1 MSDLFSFQKYPF
13 RQNRVFFLREIWDP
27 WNPHNLARLAGL
39 EDRYPEHRSFF
50 NNLPNFWQKM
60 VSHSWKESSFPD
72 LKVAN
77 FSGWNCETLECFFK
91 SARTLGRHLVAA
103 PEFPTKTSHRNI
115 WFTGVVATHIFF
127 ISHSKN
133 WGIDARQLDQLPT
146 SASFLWAKYA
156 KIWYRTSAQ
165 WTPCNQPGVVFFL
178 AISVQVLMG
187 QQIWGNKKHLGFR
200 MAQTFSK
207 LRRYL
212 FPHQPFMYWFGARW
226 FGARWF
232 GFRLDPRMWKGLLVK
247 GTPLVS

>member
-1 MSDLFSFQKYPF
+1 MKPWSAFFSSPARKLKPSSGGPRISD
-13 RQNRVFFLREIWDP
+13 QNKP
-27 WNPHNLARLAGL
+27 
-39 EDRYPEHRSFF
+39 S
-50 NNLPNFWQKM
+50 K
-60 VSHSWKESSFPD
+60 
-72 LKVAN
+72 
-77 FSGWNCETLECFFK
+77 
-91 SARTLGRHLVAA
+91 HLVY
-103 PEFPTKTSHRNI
+103 
-115 WFTGVVATHIFF
+115 WVVATHIFF

-165 WTPCNQPGVVFFL
+165 WTPCNQPGGFFFL

-232 GFRLDPRMWKGLLVK
+232 GFRLDPRMWKGLVVK